1 MLKYKIP
8 QIVTLTHFFG
18 GLLWRKWDIQQK
30 KVRRNDEPFLLFL
43 LDLNQGPSD

>member
-1 MLKYKIP
+1 MGYFF
-8 QIVTLTHFFG
+8 TLVQFFWG
-18 GLLWRKWDIQQK
+18 APLEEMGYPTKK

>member
-1 MLKYKIP
+1 MGYFF
-8 QIVTLTHFFG
+8 TLVPPLEEMGYPT
-18 GLLWRKWDIQQK
+18 KK

>member
-1 MLKYKIP
+1 MNPSGFYVDPI
-8 QIVTLTHFFG
+8 FW